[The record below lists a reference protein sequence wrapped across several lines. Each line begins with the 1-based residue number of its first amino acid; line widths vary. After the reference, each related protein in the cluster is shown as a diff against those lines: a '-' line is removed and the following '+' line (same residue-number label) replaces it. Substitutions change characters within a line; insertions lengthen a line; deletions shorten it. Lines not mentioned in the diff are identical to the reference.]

1 MDQIATADLLELL
14 LMQRDSI
21 DLQFQFWLTI
31 TFAAIAAGHVAGPR
45 LQYGLRALIT
55 GLYVLAS
62 AHIALRWSYDGA
74 VGSRWAAEL
83 VRRGVDIG
91 VPWAAVYLRTG
102 LMLLG
107 TVSAAVFLMRRPRG
121 LARSVPASGVIS
133 KPDDRLDDN
142 Q

>member
-1 MDQIATADLLELL
+1 MDQISTADLVELL

-45 LQYGLRALIT
+45 LQYGLRTLVT

-62 AHIALRWSYDGA
+62 AHIALRWSYDGG
-74 VGSRWAAEL
+74 VGSRWVAEL
-83 VRRGVDIG
+83 VSRGVDIG
-91 VPWAAVYLRTG
+91 IPWVAVWLRTG

-107 TVSAAVFLMRRPRG
+107 TVSTAVFLMRRPRDER
-121 LARSVPASGVIS
+121 AQASAS
-133 KPDDRLDDN
+133 P
-142 Q
+142 